1 MIIPKSSKAT
11 AKKTTTTASAKPAA
25 FVPRVI
31 PIEAGDVFGQGV
43 ADFWDVIVVGAG
55 DLKCEVRR
63 IDDGRA
69 SSIQTARLHREY
81 SRRGEIET
89 KRAHKKLAA
98 IVAREA
104 KGGK

>member
-1 MIIPKSSKAT
+1 MAAKKSSKVT
-11 AKKTTTTASAKPAA
+11 AKKTAATASAKQAA

-31 PIEAGDVFGQGV
+31 PIEVGDVLGWGST
-43 ADFWDVIVVGAG
+43 DGDVIVVGVG
-55 DLKCEVRR
+55 DLKCEVRGAR
-63 IDDGRA
+63 TGRA
-69 SSIQTARLHREY
+69 SSVQTSRLHREY

-98 IVAREA
+98 IVATEA